1 MFSLYRHFT
10 ASTSFK
16 GCHVRLQRLQ
26 RQVNHV
32 KIAAS
37 GPTLAAVANTLNVKL
52 PSILA
57 LIYGPRDADNS

>member
-37 GPTLAAVANTLNVKL
+37 SPTVAVVANILNVEL
-52 PSILA
+52 PSILV